1 MAGINL
7 FYNFTN
13 PFEKQKEQQKAQKDA
28 LIKKNYDEI
37 YAHELAHKRAGG
49 DLAGPIIIERNADGI
64 PFAGHVDIKMP
75 SLNPNNPQK
84 TINDAN
90 TVIRSAMAPFD
101 PSDQDYRVASQAE
114 NIKMQAQAI
123 KQQNVGKKLDYTV

>member
-37 YAHELAHKRAGG
+37 YAHELAHKSAGG
-49 DLAGPIIIERNADGI
+49 ALAGSIVIERNADGI

-75 SLNPNNPQK
+75 ALNPNNPQK

-90 TVIRSAMAPFD
+90 TVIRSAMAPSD
-101 PSDQDYRVASQAE
+101 PSDQDYRVAAQAQS
-114 NIKMQAQAI
+114 IKMQAQAV
-123 KQQNVGKKLDYTV
+123 KSQNVGNKLDYNA

>member
-7 FYNFTN
+7 FYRFTN
-13 PFEKQKEQQKAQKDA
+13 PIEKQKEQQKAQRDA

-37 YAHELAHKRAGG
+37 YAHELAHKSSGG
-49 DLAGPIIIERNADGI
+49 ALAGSIVIERNADGI

-75 SLNPNNPQK
+75 ALNPNNPQK

-90 TVIRSAMAPFD
+90 TVIRSAMAPSD
-101 PSDQDYRVASQAE
+101 PSDQDYRVAAQAQS
-114 NIKMQAQAI
+114 IKMQAQAV
-123 KQQNVGKKLDYTV
+123 KSQNVGNKLDYNA

>member
-7 FYNFTN
+7 FYRFTN
-13 PFEKQKEQQKAQKDA
+13 PIEMQKEQQKAQKDA

-37 YAHELAHKRAGG
+37 YSHELAHKSAGG
-49 DLAGPIIIERNADGI
+49 ALAGSIVIERNADGI

-75 SLNPNNPQK
+75 ALNPNNPQK

-101 PSDQDYRVASQAE
+101 PSDQDYRVAAQAQS
-114 NIKMQAQAI
+114 IKMQAQAI
-123 KQQNVGKKLDYTV
+123 KDKNVGNKLDYNA

>member
-7 FYNFTN
+7 FYRFTN
-13 PFEKQKEQQKAQKDA
+13 PIEKQIEQQKAQKDA

-37 YAHELAHKRAGG
+37 YAHELAHKSAGG
-49 DLAGPIIIERNADGI
+49 ALAGSIVIERNADGI

-75 SLNPNNPQK
+75 ALNPNNPQK

-90 TVIRSAMAPFD
+90 TVIRSAMAPSD
-101 PSDQDYRVASQAE
+101 PSDQDYRVAAQAQS
-114 NIKMQAQAI
+114 IKMQAQAV
-123 KQQNVGKKLDYTV
+123 KSQNVGNKLDYNA

>member
-13 PFEKQKEQQKAQKDA
+13 PFEKQKEQRQAQKDA

-37 YAHELAHKRAGG
+37 YAHELAHKSAGG
-49 DLAGPIIIERNADGI
+49 SLAGSIVIEKNADGI
-64 PFAGHVDIKMP
+64 PVGGHVNIKMP
-75 SLNPNNPQK
+75 SLDPNNPQK

-90 TVIRSAMAPFD
+90 TVIRSAMAPVD
-101 PSDQDYRVASQAE
+101 PSAQDFRVKAQAE
-114 NIKMQAQAI
+114 NIKMQAQAV
-123 KQQNVGKKLDYTV
+123 KNKGVGEKLDYSA